1 MFDLFHLITEFL
13 NIFLYFKISNNIFYQ
28 YLSTLLMCANFVN
41 SILTLIL
48 NSSSGSSHSRI
59 FLIIRIHV
67 RYILGIPMAD
77 LFPGNLQV
85 VGLLFW

>member
-13 NIFLYFKISNNIFYQ
+13 NLFLYFKISNNFFNQ
-28 YLSTLLMCANFVN
+28 YLSMLLMCANFVN
-41 SILTLIL
+41 SILTFIL
-48 NSSSGSSHSRI
+48 NSNSGSSHSRV
-59 FLIIRIHV
+59 FLIVHTHV